1 MSENKNASYQR
12 RFRDQLR
19 ERGFIKKECW
29 IPPEYASVLK
39 QVERA
44 LRNGVMPIIPTVTE
58 GKLVMTQHNPWDTK
72 SLFEALSQTND
83 VEAGELSVELIDGS
97 VIKAAVTELRELP
110 SFVTV
115 SGDQIL
121 VMTTLW
127 RVEDIDPAFRADLN
141 EQLLRSNTFVP
152 LSDFAIVNE
161 EYVLFGALSVLS
173 SLDDVVTEITM
184 LAENT
189 VDALE
194 AYSEQLFG

>member
-1 MSENKNASYQR
+1 MNNAKNASYQR

-19 ERGFIKKECW
+19 DKGYIKKECW

-39 QVERA
+39 RVERA
-44 LRNGVMPIIPTVTE
+44 LRNGVMPIIPAINE
-58 GKLVMTQHNPWDTK
+58 RKLAMTQHNPWNTQT
-72 SLFEALSQTND
+72 LFEALNESAD
-83 VEAGELSVELIDGS
+83 VESDELSVELIDGS

-127 RVEDIDPAFRADLN
+127 GIEEVDEAFRARLN
-141 EQLLRSNTFVP
+141 EDLLRANTLVP
-152 LSDFAIVNE
+152 LSDFAIVGEN
-161 EYVLFGALSVLS
+161 YVLFGALSVTS
-173 SLDDVVTEITM
+173 SLEDVIMEITM

-189 VDALE
+189 VDAIE
-194 AYSEQLFG
+194 SYGEKLFN